1 MYSSENEVILVV
13 QKFWPLNEVYQK
25 RVTNT
30 PAVKKKVSLQR
41 SLCSMTV
48 SELSLSFLEVGQ

>member
-30 PAVKKKVSLQR
+30 PAVKKKVRLQR